1 MSHLVTPLQQGLA
14 ALCGLLAII
23 LSWQLL
29 TPSLDRDVPAGAWH
43 PSGLDVALGSIP
55 PPPANRFARIN
66 ERPIFSPTRKPV
78 TPTPKAGEAPASPPD
93 ATLIGVII
101 DGQNRLALVRTSASP
116 LEVSVTVGA
125 SLGPWTV
132 TTIEPDH
139 IALRAGTNETEIR
152 LNANHGSA
160 SGTLPEQPSNATEP
174 ASQSTTAPPA
184 TNNATTVP

>member
-1 MSHLVTPLQQGLA
+1 MSHLFTPMQQGLA
-14 ALCGLLAII
+14 GLCGLLGSI
-23 LSWQLL
+23 LAWQLL
-29 TPSLDRDVPAGAWH
+29 APSTTREVPTIAWH
-43 PSGLDVALGSIP
+43 PSGLDVALGSVP
-55 PPPANRFARIN
+55 SPPANTFGRIN
-66 ERPIFSPTRKPV
+66 ERPIFNPTRKPV
-78 TPTPKAGEAPASPPD
+78 TPTPKAGEAPARPPD

-139 IALRAGTNETEIR
+139 ISLRAGTNETEIR

-160 SGTLPEQPSNATEP
+160 SGTLPDQPSNATEP
-174 ASQSTTAPPA
+174 ASPSTTPPT
-184 TNNATTVP
+184 TNTSTTVP